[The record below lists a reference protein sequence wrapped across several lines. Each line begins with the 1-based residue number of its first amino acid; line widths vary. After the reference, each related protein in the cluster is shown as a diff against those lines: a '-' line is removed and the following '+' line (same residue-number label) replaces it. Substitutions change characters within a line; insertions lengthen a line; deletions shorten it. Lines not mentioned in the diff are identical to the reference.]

1 MPPCCQL
8 SPLTGLLP
16 AMPGPALLLLPV
28 RERFIQLGMGL
39 CSALLVLLDYDT
51 ELLS

>member
-1 MPPCCQL
+1 MPPYCQL

-16 AMPGPALLLLPV
+16 ALPGPALLLLPV
-28 RERFIQLGMGL
+28 REHFVQLGMGL